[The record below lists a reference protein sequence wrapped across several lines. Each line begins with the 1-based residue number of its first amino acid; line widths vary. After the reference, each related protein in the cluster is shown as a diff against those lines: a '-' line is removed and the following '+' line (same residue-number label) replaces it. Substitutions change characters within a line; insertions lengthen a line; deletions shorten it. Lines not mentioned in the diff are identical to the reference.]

1 MALEGA
7 EKRGADTA
15 YCILFRMNFAGEL
28 LLTR

>member
-15 YCILFRMNFAGEL
+15 YCILFKMYFAGEL